1 MAAIHLV
8 VSAVVGHPAVLVAV
22 ARLVASAVVIRPA
35 VLVAVARLVVSA
47 VVARPAVL
55 VAAIHP
61 VVSAVVGHPAVLV
74 AVIRPVVLVAVAHPV
89 ASAVGIHRGRAGIH
103 REDCLM
109 ADVLQ
114 EAIHLVGSNSTGTIH
129 GITASGRDMEGA
141 GRMPGG
147 DWAGDAPG
155 VAGGV

>member
-1 MAAIHLV
+1 MAAIYLV
-8 VSAVVGHPAVLVAV
+8 VLVA
-22 ARLVASAVVIRPA
+22 AIHPA
-35 VLVAVARLVVSA
+35 ELVAVARLVVSA
-47 VVARPAVL
+47 
-55 VAAIHP
+55 AA
-61 VVSAVVGHPAVLV
+61 
-74 AVIRPVVLVAVAHPV
+74 IRPVVLVAVARPV

-129 GITASGRDMEGA
+129 GITAIGRDTEGA

-147 DWAGDAPG
+147 GWAGDAPG

>member
-8 VSAVVGHPAVLVAV
+8 VLVADARLVVSAVVG
-22 ARLVASAVVIRPA
+22 RPA
-35 VLVAVARLVVSA
+35 VSVAAIHPAELVAVARLVV
-47 VVARPAVL
+47 
-55 VAAIHP
+55 
-61 VVSAVVGHPAVLV
+61 
-74 AVIRPVVLVAVAHPV
+74 
-89 ASAVGIHRGRAGIH
+89 SAVGIHRGRAGIH

-129 GITASGRDMEGA
+129 GITAIGRDTEGA

-147 DWAGDAPG
+147 GWAGDAPG